1 MRYLYTFAM
10 FLVTPLLVLRLL
22 ARGVRSRPYHRRWL
36 ERFGIF
42 DTPGITGSL
51 WVHAVSVGEVNAAEP
66 LIKALRRDYPNAPL
80 VITTVTPTGTARVHQ
95 LFGDSVFHVYLPY
108 DLPFSVNRFL
118 KRIRPRLALIV
129 ETEIWPNLYFAC
141 RRRGIPL
148 MIVNA
153 RLSERSMRGY
163 KPLRSLARSALRCVQ
178 LIAAQSR
185 TDAARYRLLGADP
198 EQVLVTGNMK
208 FDMPIP
214 QDAVA
219 AGAAMRE
226 HWGPR
231 RPVWM
236 AASTHEGEE
245 LAVLEAHLK
254 VLKRFPD
261 ALLVL
266 APRHPE
272 RFRLVENAVRSLG
285 FTVATRSVDGVP
297 LPVHQVCVID
307 AMGQLMPFF
316 AATDVA
322 FVGGSLV
329 PIGGHNVLEPA
340 ALSVPVLVG
349 PYTFNFEEITDSLI
363 EQGGAER
370 VPDADQLGPDVL
382 QLLLDGGKR
391 EQMGQAAQRVFE
403 RERGAVQRIM
413 QLIDTLLQE

>member
-1 MRYLYTFAM
+1 MRYLYTLAM

-22 ARGVRSRPYHRRWL
+22 ARGVRSKPYHRRWP
-36 ERFGIF
+36 ERFGF
-42 DTPGITGSL
+42 FAPPGISGSF

-66 LIKALRRDYPNAPL
+66 LIKALQRDYPDAPV
-80 VITTVTPTGTARVHQ
+80 VITTVTPTGMERVRQ

-108 DLPFSVNRFL
+108 DLPFAVSRFL
-118 KRIRPRLALIV
+118 NKVRPRLALIV

-141 RRRGIPL
+141 QSRKIPL

-153 RLSERSMRGY
+153 RLSDRSLRGY
-163 KPLRSLARSALRCVQ
+163 KPMRAMVRSALRCVRT
-178 LIAAQSR
+178 IAAQSR

-198 EQVLVTGNMK
+198 HKIVVTGNMK

-214 QDAVA
+214 GGAVE
-219 AGAAMRE
+219 GGRMMRE

-245 LAVLEAHLK
+245 LAILEAHLQ
-254 VLKRFPD
+254 VLKRLPD
-261 ALLVL
+261 ALLLL

-285 FTVATRSVDGVP
+285 FSVATHSYDEVP
-297 LPVHQVCVID
+297 SPSHQVFVID

-316 AATDVA
+316 SATDVA

-349 PYTFNFEEITDSLI
+349 PHTFNFEEITRSLI
-363 EQGGAER
+363 QQGGADR
-370 VPDADQLGPDVL
+370 VAGTQQLGPAVL
-382 QLLLDGGKR
+382 KLLLDR
-391 EQMGQAAQRVFE
+391 DRRLQMGEAAQLVFE
-403 RERGAVQRIM
+403 RERGAVNRIVNM
-413 QLIDTLLQE
+413 IDGVLRE